1 MLYGI
6 IKDRKV
12 KTGFHERELL
22 LLAVGGKLRIGKK
35 YSQKIL
41 CFDYRKVEMPPLQI
55 ILNLL
60 NALFYVM
67 INY

>member
-12 KTGFHERELL
+12 KTGFHEREYL
-22 LLAVGGKLRIGKK
+22 LLAVGGKVQIGKK

-60 NALFYVM
+60 NALRFFM
-67 INY
+67 

>member
-12 KTGFHERELL
+12 KMGFHEGELL

-41 CFDYRKVEMPPLQI
+41 CFDDRKVEMPPLQT

-60 NALFYVM
+60 NAFFYVM
-67 INY
+67 INC

>member
-6 IKDRKV
+6 INDRKV
-12 KTGFHERELL
+12 KTGFDERELL
-22 LLAVGGKLRIGKK
+22 LLAVGGKVRIGKK

-41 CFDYRKVEMPPLQI
+41 CFDYGKVEMPPLQI

-60 NALFYVM
+60 NVFFM
-67 INY
+67 